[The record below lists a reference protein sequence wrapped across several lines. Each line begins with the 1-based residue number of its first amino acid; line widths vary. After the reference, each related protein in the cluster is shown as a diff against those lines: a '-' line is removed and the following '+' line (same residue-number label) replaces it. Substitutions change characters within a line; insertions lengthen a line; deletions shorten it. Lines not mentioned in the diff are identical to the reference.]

1 MTDLLCTE
9 LSPLP
14 AVSSPLQED
23 QRRLQILI
31 EQEDRFMPSYHRLH
45 NAGRL
50 SVAEDGD
57 RTRMLE
63 IMHEVCYLF
72 LVWRA
77 RACARTSVVFMA
89 FDLGC
94 AQQTVLRSACE
105 RLLRAALASSLL

>member
-14 AVSSPLQED
+14 AVCSPLQED

-45 NAGRL
+45 NAGHL

-63 IMHEVCYLF
+63 IMHEVRYL
-72 LVWRA
+72 LLMLC
-77 RACARTSVVFMA
+77 ACMH
-89 FDLGC
+89 
-94 AQQTVLRSACE
+94 AQIASCGSGALSK
-105 RLLRAALASSLL
+105 RLCF